1 MDDYVRIVLE
11 NMRHRQ
17 VRSWLTVLGI
27 VIGVAAIVALI
38 TVSSG
43 FKSAVEYQFDKMG
56 LSNIRVTPANLMG
69 PPAGELGVPVE
80 IARRVESLKS
90 VEYVSPVLMDYVP
103 VGYNNEEVFSWAV
116 GYDTSLGDKG
126 FLDAD
131 LDVAEGR
138 FFNQQEGDSAIIGA
152 GVAEDAFGKEV
163 HIKNSLQIDGVSFRV
178 VGILERTGTEIDDRI
193 QIPLESSQELFS
205 RTEVYNVLVVKLKPG
220 ITMDSGEAEIRR
232 ELSDEIDDEIVDVFT
247 PEQLLSQFTRIL
259 DIVQLVLVGIAA
271 ISLVVGAVGI
281 MNSMFTSVLERTRD
295 IGVMKAI
302 GATNSHVMLLFLIE
316 AGIIGALGGAIG
328 LLLGSGIAGLINVA
342 AAFAGFAWLRI
353 RVQLGVVLFALGF
366 SFLIGAASGL
376 LPALRAARLN
386 PVDALRYE

>member
-1 MDDYVRIVLE
+1 MNDYVRIVLE

-17 VRSWLTVLGI
+17 LRSWLTVLGI

-43 FKSAVEYQFDKMG
+43 FKSAVEYQFGKMG

-103 VGYNNEEVFSWAV
+103 VKYNNEEVFSWVA

-126 FLDAD
+126 FIDVD

-163 HIKNSLQIDGVSFRV
+163 HVQNSLLIDGVSFRV

-366 SFLIGAASGL
+366 SFLIGAAAGL
-376 LPALRAARLN
+376 LPALRAAKLN